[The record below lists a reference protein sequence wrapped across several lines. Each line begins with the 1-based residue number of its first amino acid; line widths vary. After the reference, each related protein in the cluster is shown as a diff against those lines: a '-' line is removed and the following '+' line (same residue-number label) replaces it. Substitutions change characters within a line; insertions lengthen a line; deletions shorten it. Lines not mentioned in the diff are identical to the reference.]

1 MASPTEIQRTLHV
14 RHAKPLPEG
23 LNALYYGML
32 GRIKRGPWALR
43 RIKRRADRIEHLREQ
58 FEQLSVKE
66 LNARLRHM
74 QAQRRSRPAISDTTV
89 EEGLAL
95 LAVAAHRELG
105 LCAYPV
111 QIMAAVALV
120 TGFLTEVDTGEG
132 KTLALALAAAYNAWS
147 GLPCHVITAN
157 DYLAARDAKYLKKF
171 YARVGLTVGSVLG
184 ESAEEE
190 RRIGY
195 HVNITYTT
203 AKEVAADFL
212 RDRMRLSGLEAVGTR
227 LSLANLC
234 SSSGPVETGVL
245 QRGLYYAL
253 IDEAD
258 NSLID
263 EAVTPLI
270 ISRVLE
276 AGELE
281 LACAKSWEVA
291 ATLVEGVDYQAE
303 RSNKR
308 IKVES
313 ERIKSAANRI
323 QLPQRGLWASQTRRI
338 ELLTMALEAREFFI
352 RDIQYVVDDQ
362 KVVIVDEATGRPM
375 PMRSWRQGLHQ
386 MVEAKEQVPIS
397 GVSETMARVS
407 FQDFFR
413 KYQQLAGASGT
424 IHEVA
429 AEIWQTYGVPTV
441 LIPRHKVCQRR
452 FLGYRFYLDQPE
464 KLAGLEE
471 EINARHAR
479 RQPILVGTRS
489 VEASE
494 NVSDLVDSKG
504 LAYCVLN
511 AKYHQEEALMVSRA
525 GQISQITIATNMAGR
540 GTDIHLESGV
550 ARLGGLHVI
559 STEPHESARV
569 DRQLFGRAA
578 RQGDPGSALAFY
590 SATDELFVRFLNP
603 SMRRVWMY
611 LLRSKRGSRGFL
623 AHWGGQCALFWAQKK
638 AQAQARRRRKQVM
651 KVETQLVGSLG
662 FTKGVR
668 RPNRPQVTASS
679 GKA

>member
-14 RHAKPLPEG
+14 RRSEPIPEG
-23 LNALYYGML
+23 LNALYYNLL
-32 GRIKRGPWALR
+32 GRLKRGPWALR
-43 RIKRRADRIEHLREQ
+43 RIKQRADRIECLREQ
-58 FEQLSVKE
+58 FEQLNVKE
-66 LNARLRHM
+66 LNARLR
-74 QAQRRSRPAISDTTV
+74 QLQQQRRSRPTVADPTV

-111 QIMAAVALV
+111 QIMAATALV

-171 YARVGLTVGSVLG
+171 YTRVGLTVGHVLG

-195 HVNITYTT
+195 HANITYTT
-203 AKEVAADFL
+203 AKEVAADHL
-212 RDRMRLSGLEAVGTR
+212 RDRMRISGLEAIGTR
-227 LSLANLC
+227 LSLAHL
-234 SSSGPVETGVL
+234 SASAGPVETGVL

-281 LACAKSWEVA
+281 RACSRSWEVA
-291 ATLVEGVDYQAE
+291 ATLVEGLDYAAE
-303 RSNKR
+303 RSHKR
-308 IKVES
+308 IKVEP
-313 ERIKSAANRI
+313 ERIKLAADRI

-352 RDIQYVVDDQ
+352 RDVQYVVEDK

-386 MVEAKEQVPIS
+386 MIEAKEHLPIS
-397 GVSETMARVS
+397 GVSETIARIS

-424 IHEVA
+424 VREVA

-441 LIPRHKVCQRR
+441 LIPRNKVCQRR
-452 FLGYRFYLDQPE
+452 FLGYRFYPDQPQ

-471 EINARHAR
+471 EIGTRHTSK
-479 RQPILVGTRS
+479 QPILVGTRS

-494 NVSDLVDSKG
+494 TISSLVNTQG
-504 LAYCVLN
+504 LVYCVLN
-511 AKYHQEEALMVSRA
+511 AKKHQEEALMVSRA
-525 GQISQITIATNMAGR
+525 GQFSQITIATNMAGR

-550 ARLGGLHVI
+550 DRLGGLHVI

-578 RQGDPGSALAFY
+578 RQGDPGSAFAFY
-590 SATDELFVRFLNP
+590 SANDELFVRFLNP
-603 SMRRVWMY
+603 SMRRLWIY
-611 LLRSKRGSRGFL
+611 LLRSEWSSGWL
-623 AHWGGQCALFWAQKK
+623 AHWGGQCALFWAQRK

-651 KVETQLVGSLG
+651 KIETQLVGSLG

-668 RPNRPQVTASS
+668 RSNRSQVNV
-679 GKA
+679 